1 MSALEDK
8 PQPLLRAK
16 GISRRF
22 PGVLALDNVDFDVL
36 PGEVHALVGEN
47 GAGKSTLIN
56 VMAGVHQPSG
66 GVLEVNGQPLV
77 LPNPASSQQAGINVI
92 FQEFSLVPDL
102 SVAENIFLNREPT
115 RGLRLDWETM
125 HRRTREVTQLLEI
138 DLDPRTEVRDLPV
151 AQQQL
156 VEIAR
161 ALAFEAQVVVMDE
174 PTAALSETEI
184 DRLLHLVR
192 SLADQGVGVVYVSHK
207 LGEVF
212 GVADRITVLR
222 DGRLILTKLRDQLTE
237 EQVVSAMVGREL
249 VHTECPPRYPG
260 DVVLSVQNLAS
271 GKAVRDVSFDLRAG
285 EVLGL
290 AGLMGSGCSEV
301 IETLFGLR
309 PMTSGQV
316 RLDGKVLMMKGPRA
330 AIREGIGYVPA
341 DRKTAGILP
350 DLSIL
355 HNITIGILD
364 RTRRGP
370 IIDRK
375 QEEAVLDDYGS
386 KLSIRYSSAAQRAS
400 NLSGGNQQKVIL
412 ARALAEDCRVFL
424 LAEPT
429 RGVDVGAKVEI
440 YSLIDMLVE
449 AGMAVLVQSSEL
461 PELIR
466 LANRC
471 LVFAGGVPRGE
482 LVGKELTQPAVMA
495 LATGVAQG
503 QDFRYLQRGLPTQ
516 EAVP

>member
-1 MSALEDK
+1 
-8 PQPLLRAK
+8 
-16 GISRRF
+16 
-22 PGVLALDNVDFDVL
+22 
-36 PGEVHALVGEN
+36 
-47 GAGKSTLIN
+47 GKSTLIN
-56 VMAGVHQPSG
+56 IMAGVHQPSA
-66 GVLEVNGQPLV
+66 GVLEVDGRPLV
-77 LPNPASSQQAGINVI
+77 LPHPASSQQVGINVI

-102 SVAENIFLNREPT
+102 SVAENIFLNREPR
-115 RGLRLDWETM
+115 RGLRIDWNTM
-125 HRRTREVTQLLEI
+125 QRRTKEVTELLEI
-138 DLDPRTEVRDLPV
+138 DLDPRTEVRNLPV

-161 ALAFEAQVVVMDE
+161 ALAFEARVVVMDE

-192 SLADQGVGVVYVSHK
+192 SLADRGVGVVYVSHK

-222 DGRLILTKLRDQLTE
+222 DGQRILTERRDDLTE

-249 VHTECPPRYPG
+249 IHTECPPRYPG
-260 DVVLSVQNLAS
+260 DVVLSVRDLAS
-271 GKAVRDVSFDLRAG
+271 GKDVRNVSFELRAG

-301 IETLFGLR
+301 VETLFGLR

-316 RLDGKVLMMKGPRA
+316 ELDGKVLMLKGPRA
-330 AIREGIGYVPA
+330 AIRDGIGYVPA

-364 RTRRGP
+364 RIRRGT
-370 IIDRK
+370 IIDGK
-375 QEEAVLDDYGS
+375 QEQSVMDEYGT
-386 KLSIRYSSAAQRAS
+386 KLSIRYSSPAQRAS

-412 ARALAEDCRVFL
+412 ARALAEECRVFL

-440 YSLIDMLVE
+440 YGLIDMLVE

-471 LVFAGGVPRGE
+471 LVFAQGVPRGE
-482 LVGKELTQPAVMA
+482 LVGTEITQPAVMA
-495 LATGVAQG
+495 LATGVANG
-503 QDFRYLQRGLPTQ
+503 QDFKYLHREPPTS
-516 EAVP
+516 EAMP

>member
-1 MSALEDK
+1 MSVSDNGT
-8 PQPLLRAK
+8 QPLLRAK

-47 GAGKSTLIN
+47 GAGKSTLIKAF
-56 VMAGVHQPSG
+56 AGVHQPSG
-66 GVLEVNGQPLV
+66 GVLEVDGRPIV
-77 LPNPASSQQAGINVI
+77 LPNPASSQHAGINVI

-102 SVAENIFLNREPT
+102 SVAENVFLNREPT
-115 RGLRLDWETM
+115 RGLRIDWDTM
-125 HRRTREVTQLLEI
+125 RKRTKEVTELLEI
-138 DLDPRTEVRDLPV
+138 DLDPKTEVRDLPV

-184 DRLLHLVR
+184 DRLLQLVR
-192 SLADQGVGVVYVSHK
+192 SLADRGVGVVYVSHK
-207 LGEVF
+207 LEEVF

-222 DGRLILTKLRDQLTE
+222 DGQLILTEPRDELTE

-260 DVVLSVQNLAS
+260 DVVLSVQDLAS
-271 GKAVRDVSFDLRAG
+271 GKQVRDVSFDLRAG

-301 IETLFGLR
+301 LETLFGLR
-309 PMTSGQV
+309 PMTAGNV
-316 RLDGKVLMMKGPRA
+316 ELDGKVLMMKGPRA
-330 AIREGIGYVPA
+330 AIRDGIGYVPA

-350 DLSIL
+350 DLSVL

-364 RTRRGP
+364 RIKRGP
-370 IIDRK
+370 IISGKLEHAAMD
-375 QEEAVLDDYGS
+375 EYGE
-386 KLSIRYSSAAQRAS
+386 KLSIRYSSPAQRAS

-429 RGVDVGAKVEI
+429 RGVDVGAKAEI
-440 YSLIDMLVE
+440 YGLIDMLVE

-471 LVFAGGVPRGE
+471 LVFAQGVPRGE
-482 LVGKELTQPAVMA
+482 LVGKEITQPAVMA
-495 LATGVAQG
+495 LATGVANG
-503 QDFRYLQRGLPTQ
+503 EDFRYLKREMPTQ
-516 EAVP
+516 EAAP

>member
-1 MSALEDK
+1 
-8 PQPLLRAK
+8 LRAK

-47 GAGKSTLIN
+47 GAGKSTLIK
-56 VMAGVHQPSG
+56 VFAGVHQPSG
-66 GVLEVNGQPLV
+66 GVLEVSGRPIV

-115 RGLRLDWETM
+115 RGPRIDWDTM
-125 HRRTREVTQLLEI
+125 HKRTKEVTELLEI

-184 DRLLHLVR
+184 DRLLQLVR
-192 SLADQGVGVVYVSHK
+192 SLADRGVGVVYVSHK

-222 DGRLILTKLRDQLTE
+222 DGQLILTEPRDELAE

-260 DVVLSVQNLAS
+260 DVLLSIRHMAS
-271 GKAVRDVSFDLRAG
+271 GKQVRDVSFDLRAG

-301 IETLFGLR
+301 VEVLFGLR

-316 RLDGKVLMMKGPRA
+316 ELDGKVLMMKGPRA
-330 AIREGIGYVPA
+330 AIRDGIGYVPS

-350 DLSIL
+350 DLSVL

-364 RTRRGP
+364 RIKRGP
-370 IIDRK
+370 IIDGRLE
-375 QEEAVLDDYGS
+375 QAVMDDYGG
-386 KLSIRYSSAAQRAS
+386 KLSIRYSSPAQRAS

-412 ARALAEDCRVFL
+412 ARALAEECRVLL

-429 RGVDVGAKVEI
+429 RGVDVGAKAEI
-440 YSLIDMLVE
+440 YGLIDMLVE

-471 LVFAGGVPRGE
+471 LVFAQGEPRGE
-482 LVGKELTQPAVMA
+482 LVGTEITQPAVMA
-495 LATGVAQG
+495 LATGVANG
-503 QDFRYLQRGLPTQ
+503 QDFRYLQREMPAQ
-516 EAVP
+516 EATP

>member
-1 MSALEDK
+1 MIVPDNG
-8 PQPLLRAK
+8 PRPLLRAK

-22 PGVLALDNVDFDVL
+22 PGVLALDNVDFDVQ

-56 VMAGVHQPSG
+56 IMAGVHQPSS
-66 GVLEVNGQPLV
+66 GVLEVNGQPIV
-77 LPNPASSQQAGINVI
+77 LPNPASSQHAGINVI

-102 SVAENIFLNREPT
+102 SVAENVFLNREPT
-115 RGLRLDWETM
+115 RGLRLAWDTM
-125 HRRTREVTQLLEI
+125 RQRTREVTKLLEI
-138 DLDPRTEVRDLPV
+138 DLDPRTEVRNLPV

-192 SLADQGVGVVYVSHK
+192 SLADRGVGVVYVSHK

-222 DGRLILTKLRDQLTE
+222 DGQRILTEARDELTE

-260 DVVLSVQNLAS
+260 DIVLSVRDLES
-271 GKAVRDVSFDLRAG
+271 GKDVRGVSFDLRAG

-290 AGLMGSGCSEV
+290 AGLMGSGCSAV
-301 IETLFGLR
+301 VETLFGLQ
-309 PMTSGQV
+309 PMTGGQV
-316 RLDGKVLMMKGPRA
+316 KLDGRVLMMKGPRA
-330 AIREGIGYVPA
+330 AIRDGIGYVPA
-341 DRKTAGILP
+341 DRKTVGILP
-350 DLSIL
+350 DLSVL
-355 HNITIGILD
+355 HNITIGILE
-364 RTRRGP
+364 RIRRGP
-370 IIDRK
+370 FINGK
-375 QEEAVLDDYGS
+375 QEHDVMDEYGK
-386 KLSIRYSSAAQRAS
+386 KLSIRYSSPAQRAS

-412 ARALAEDCRVFL
+412 ARALAEECRVFL

-429 RGVDVGAKVEI
+429 RGVDVGAKAEI
-440 YSLIDMLVE
+440 YTLIDMLVE

-471 LVFAGGVPRGE
+471 LVFAQGEPRGE
-482 LVGKELTQPAVMA
+482 LVGNEITQPAVMA
-495 LATGVAQG
+495 LATGVVNG
-503 QDFRYLQRGLPTQ
+503 QDLKLHQRETRAQ
-516 EAVP
+516 EAV